1 MTNDYD
7 GLRQAS
13 GGDVRPTTELLGQTF
28 TIIDFEDIETRFQD
42 AKGGGNKATHIATL
56 TLEGEEEQVRYWL
69 GGVVLNRQLAWLKTT
84 GRLPFRLK
92 LGGKGNQEAPYELV
106 EPETPQW
113 DASHPLKLA
122 KPVAEKIKPKV
133 DRPKT
138 FKDRIDDPLA
148 YFRTGDGKL
157 DSKAF
162 VQWWEEEG
170 GLTSNDLASVIG
182 KPTMTAL
189 EEWFAADPRRTVQ
202 MLVDAAGGVSQA
214 EIDEA
219 LPFED

>member
-7 GLRQAS
+7 GLRQSA
-13 GGDVRPTTELLGQTF
+13 GGDVRPTAELLGQTF
-28 TIIDFEDIETRFQD
+28 TIIDCEDIETRFQD
-42 AKGGGNKATHIATL
+42 PKGGGNKTTHIATL

-84 GRLPFRLK
+84 GRLPFRVK

-106 EPETPQW
+106 EPDGKP
-113 DASHPLKLA
+113 KA
-122 KPVAEKIKPKV
+122 KP
-133 DRPKT
+133 KT
-138 FKDRIDDPLA
+138 KTTARDVTCSEDPLA

-162 VQWWEEEG
+162 VQWWSEQ

-182 KPTMTAL
+182 KSTMSALQSWFDANPT
-189 EEWFAADPRRTVQ
+189 RTVQ
-202 MLVDAAGGVSQA
+202 GLVDEAMGETKPPWA
-214 EIDEA
+214 EDEA
-219 LPFED
+219 LPFE

>member
-13 GGDVRPTTELLGQTF
+13 GGDVRPTAELLGQTF

-42 AKGGGNKATHIATL
+42 AKGGNKSTHIATL

-106 EPETPQW
+106 EPGAELRKKPQN
-113 DASHPLKLA
+113 PEVERPKT
-122 KPVAEKIKPKV
+122 KPKV

-138 FKDRIDDPLA
+138 FKDRIDDPLD

-162 VQWWEEEG
+162 MQWWEEEG

-189 EEWFAADPRRTVQ
+189 EAWFAADLTRTVQ
-202 MLVDAAGGVSQA
+202 GLVDEAAQRVA
-214 EIDEA
+214 DDEA
-219 LPFED
+219 LPFE

>member
-42 AKGGGNKATHIATL
+42 AKGGNKSTHIATL

-106 EPETPQW
+106 EPEE
-113 DASHPLKLA
+113 KA
-122 KPVAEKIKPKV
+122 KKPRTLKPK
-133 DRPKT
+133 T
-138 FKDRIDDPLA
+138 TAKDVTYSPENGVNLPPPPDDPLD
-148 YFRTGDGKL
+148 YFRLGDGKL

-189 EEWFAADPRRTVQ
+189 EAWFAADPTRTVQ
-202 MLVDAAGGVSQA
+202 GLVDEASGETQVD
-214 EIDEA
+214 EIKDE
-219 LPFED
+219 LPFE

>member
-42 AKGGGNKATHIATL
+42 AKGGNKSTHIATL

-113 DASHPLKLA
+113 DAYHPLKLA

-133 DRPKT
+133 VKT
-138 FKDRIDDPLA
+138 FKQRIDDPLD
-148 YFRTGDGKL
+148 YFRLGSGQL
-157 DSKAF
+157 NSKAF
-162 VQWWEEEG
+162 MQWWEEEG

-189 EEWFAADPRRTVQ
+189 EAWFAADATRTVQ
-202 MLVDAAGGVSQA
+202 GLVDEAAQRVA
-214 EIDEA
+214 DDEA
-219 LPFED
+219 LPFE

>member
-42 AKGGGNKATHIATL
+42 AKGGNKSTHIATL

-106 EPETPQW
+106 EPEE
-113 DASHPLKLA
+113 KA
-122 KPVAEKIKPKV
+122 KKPRTLKPK
-133 DRPKT
+133 T
-138 FKDRIDDPLA
+138 TAKDVTYSPENGVNLPPPPDDPLD
-148 YFRTGDGKL
+148 YFRLGDGKL

-189 EEWFAADPRRTVQ
+189 EAWFAADPTRTVQ
-202 MLVDAAGGVSQA
+202 GLVDEAAQRVA
-214 EIDEA
+214 DDEA
-219 LPFED
+219 LPFE

>member
-42 AKGGGNKATHIATL
+42 AKGGNKSTHIATL

-138 FKDRIDDPLA
+138 FKQKTDDPLD

-162 VQWWEEEG
+162 MQWWEEEG

-189 EEWFAADPRRTVQ
+189 EAWFAADLTRTVQ
-202 MLVDAAGGVSQA
+202 GLVDEASGETQVD
-214 EIDEA
+214 EIKDE
-219 LPFED
+219 LPFE

>member
-42 AKGGGNKATHIATL
+42 AKGGNKSTHIATL

-106 EPETPQW
+106 EPEE
-113 DASHPLKLA
+113 KA
-122 KPVAEKIKPKV
+122 KKPRTLKPK
-133 DRPKT
+133 T
-138 FKDRIDDPLA
+138 TAKDVTYSPENGVNLPPPPDDPLD
-148 YFRTGDGKL
+148 YFRLGDGKL

-189 EEWFAADPRRTVQ
+189 EAWFAADLTRTVQ
-202 MLVDAAGGVSQA
+202 GLVDEAAQRVA
-214 EIDEA
+214 DDEA
-219 LPFED
+219 LPFE

>member
-7 GLRQAS
+7 GLRQAA
-13 GGDVRPTTELLGQTF
+13 GGDVRPTAELLGQTF
-28 TIIDFEDIETRFQD
+28 TLIDFENVETRYKD
-42 AKGGGNKATHIATL
+42 EKGGGNKSTHIATL
-56 TLEGEEEQVRYWL
+56 TLDGEEEQVRYWL

-84 GRLPFRLK
+84 GRLPLRLK
-92 LGGKGNQEAPYELV
+92 LGGKGNQESPYELV
-106 EPETPQW
+106 EPDE
-113 DASHPLKLA
+113 
-122 KPVAEKIKPKV
+122 KPKV
-133 DRPKT
+133 KPKAEKPKA
-138 FKDRIDDPLA
+138 FKERIGDPLD

-170 GLTSNDLASVIG
+170 LTSNDLASVIG

-189 EEWFAADPRRTVQ
+189 EAWFAADATRTVQ
-202 MLVDAAGGVSQA
+202 GLVDEASGMSQA

-219 LPFED
+219 LPFE

>member
-7 GLRQAS
+7 GLKQSS
-13 GGDVRPTTELLGQTF
+13 GGDIRPMAELLGQTF
-28 TIIDFEDIETRFQD
+28 TLVDFEDIETRFKD
-42 AKGGGNKATHIATL
+42 ERTGLNRCTHIARVIL
-56 TLEGEEEQVRYWL
+56 DGEEEEVRYWM
-69 GGVVLNRQLAWLKTT
+69 GGVIVNRNLAWIKTT
-84 GRLPFRLK
+84 GRLPFRVK

-113 DASHPLKLA
+113 DASHPPKLA

-138 FKDRIDDPLA
+138 FKDRIADPLA
-148 YFRTGDGKL
+148 CFRKDGKL

-182 KPTMTAL
+182 QPTMTAL
-189 EEWFAADPRRTVQ
+189 EAWFAADATRTVQ
-202 MLVDAAGGVSQA
+202 GLVDEASGTAV
-214 EIDEA
+214 DEA
-219 LPFED
+219 LPFEEPE